1 MAPGD
6 WYPLPPPAR
15 RISPLRVALA
25 SALLV
30 LVLCAGGGLLL
41 AAPVLED
48 YPATMSA
55 PAHLAGMQRL
65 DDPRL
70 KQESDKLV
78 GSTRGAAGLD
88 SMVAA
93 FYLPAG
99 AGPTK
104 LVLVAGGTR
113 LLLNLTAQAQ
123 SAFAGMRQDGADLT
137 GEAGVDPGPMGGAAR
152 CATAKVT
159 DVPVP
164 VGVCVWV
171 DYGSFGFVLAFDR
184 TLADT
189 ADLMVLIRPEVV
201 HRD

>member
-1 MAPGD
+1 V
-6 WYPLPPPAR
+6 YPPPPPAR
-15 RISPLRVALA
+15 RVSPLRVVLA
-25 SALLV
+25 SAVLV

-41 AAPVLED
+41 AVPVLED
-48 YPATMSA
+48 YPATMST
-55 PAHLAGMQRL
+55 PTELVGMHRL

-70 KQESDKLV
+70 KEASDKLV
-78 GSTRGAAGLD
+78 GAMTGQAGLD

-99 AGPTK
+99 APSTK

-123 SAFAGMRQDGADLT
+123 GAFAGMHGDGASLT
-137 GEAGVDPGPMGGAAR
+137 GEAAVDPGPMGGAAR
-152 CATAKVT
+152 CASAKVT

-164 VGVCVWV
+164 IGVCVWV
-171 DYGSFGFVLAFDR
+171 DYGSFGFVMAFDR
-184 TLADT
+184 TVDEA
-189 ADLMVLIRPEVV
+189 ANLMVLIRPEVV